1 MASGGSGRRCCG
13 AMAIVTVQSGWVG
26 LQYSEHWQWV
36 LDIDQGLVESGRL
49 GTCQGRADG
58 AGGQC
63 GAAAIVAVC
72 VGRYLVRFGE
82 WR

>member
-1 MASGGSGRRCCG
+1 M
-13 AMAIVTVQSGWVG
+13 
-26 LQYSEHWQWV
+26 
-36 LDIDQGLVESGRL
+36 LDIDQGLVESGRF

-58 AGGQC
+58 AAGQC
-63 GAAAIVAVC
+63 GAAAIVTVC